1 MLHPP
6 VVEQLARVDARVVT
20 SSKSIEPRRALFG
33 GGRAMT
39 RRRDPAWIW
48 MIGAFGGALAL
59 AGAVLADLPLTLGDG
74 DGS

>member
-1 MLHPP
+1 
-6 VVEQLARVDARVVT
+6 
-20 SSKSIEPRRALFG
+20 
-33 GGRAMT
+33 MT

-48 MIGAFGGALAL
+48 MIGAFGGGLAL